1 MVIKNK
7 IDLNFKK
14 VLTNIKNNMD
24 TKCDWWVA
32 HHGNI
37 EFITA
42 TQEEVEE
49 IGADEWGSLNS
60 FIDRRQKKKK
70 FKLKKNKN

>member
-1 MVIKNK
+1 
-7 IDLNFKK
+7 
-14 VLTNIKNNMD
+14 MD